1 MERNSKT
8 SDKNSI
14 KTALIYSYKF
24 LNKKE
29 RFQLKRNVTLSF
41 FAGIFEI
48 ISITTVYPLVS
59 VIVEPNLIEN
69 NKYIFKIWSFLGN
82 PPQNKFVIIL
92 TLGAS
97 AVLVISVFLNF
108 ISQLFSTRDSSSAEE
123 RLAKEYYEDLIYAP
137 YKWHLSNNP
146 NSLRTIIL
154 TNINLWNRS
163 IIKIIPSL
171 FGQFS
176 GIILA
181 LVTIIIATPKLG
193 LILFLVSGFSV
204 TILLKFIRKKSNILM
219 NRVSQNQSLINIFV
233 TESLSGIKDIKLS
246 SNEENFVKIF
256 ANINHI
262 IIKNFS
268 SASNWNSLPSYIV
281 IIFGQLSVLITS
293 TALFLTGIKGGELAS
308 IMAIIVLV
316 FSRTIPLFNKLGASF
331 TNISNYSD
339 FIHKIFNS
347 VNSLERENA
356 KKIKKVNKDSNREI
370 INWSKVKYL
379 DVEFSYKKSSKP
391 VLKKIKSRNL

>member
-154 TNINLWNRS
+154 
-163 IIKIIPSL
+163 
-171 FGQFS
+171 
-176 GIILA
+176 
-181 LVTIIIATPKLG
+181 
-193 LILFLVSGFSV
+193 
-204 TILLKFIRKKSNILM
+204 
-219 NRVSQNQSLINIFV
+219 
-233 TESLSGIKDIKLS
+233 
-246 SNEENFVKIF
+246 
-256 ANINHI
+256 
-262 IIKNFS
+262 
-268 SASNWNSLPSYIV
+268 
-281 IIFGQLSVLITS
+281 
-293 TALFLTGIKGGELAS
+293 
-308 IMAIIVLV
+308 
-316 FSRTIPLFNKLGASF
+316 
-331 TNISNYSD
+331 
-339 FIHKIFNS
+339 
-347 VNSLERENA
+347 
-356 KKIKKVNKDSNREI
+356 
-370 INWSKVKYL
+370 
-379 DVEFSYKKSSKP
+379 
-391 VLKKIKSRNL
+391 